1 MENAGCHCIKMQWQL
16 LQYNMTGKYISDDR
30 IVDSLKKV
38 LLKRGTDMNRLGTK
52 SETLRQLY
60 QKLKYAE
67 VLPQYMF
74 TVRAWKS
81 DSEKIENDFLMLDW
95 NARVIVRSSSFA
107 EDTSTS
113 SQAGKYESIA
123 NVAGVREF
131 RKAVETVIDSYD
143 DNNEDNQVLVQPML
157 LDVSICGVAF
167 TLDPNT
173 MGNYYVINYD
183 EKGSTSAITSGSRGE
198 NKLYYRF
205 KKKDDRNA
213 SMDERKATKP
223 ENSLSVSGHRMERL
237 CMALQELEE
246 FFGQNNLDVEFAFT
260 ESNVMYILQVRPLCI
275 RGESVDRG
283 QQEQELKR
291 IEAKIGQAQKKKP
304 FLCGER
310 ALYSVMTDWNP
321 AEMIGIRPK
330 PLALSLYREI
340 ITDNVWAY
348 QRDNY
353 GYRNLRSF
361 PLMVDFGGLPYID
374 VRVSFNSF
382 VPAGLEEE
390 LSDKLVNYYLDR
402 LIENPTKHDKAE
414 FDIVFSCYTFDLPE
428 RIQVLK
434 KHGFSE
440 KEIDK
445 IISALREVTNN
456 IIDHKNGLWRKDYG
470 KIQILNSRYE
480 EIMASDF
487 NKIEKIYW
495 LLEDCK
501 RYGTLPFAGLARAA
515 FIAVQILRSLVTCGI
530 LTGTDYDSFMSSVNT
545 VSSDMNADFRELSKS
560 AFLKK
565 YGHLRPG
572 TYDITSL
579 RYDEAP
585 ELYFDWNAKEDSDN
599 KYYRDTDLEEKKEMF
614 RLSLQQL
621 SELKKRLSDN
631 GLTNDILELMDFI
644 KTVIEGR
651 EYGKFAFTRNLSMTL
666 RLISEMGQ
674 EYGISKEDCAFINI
688 RDIYELYASVGDAR
702 MNLLYSIQQ
711 GKVDYEVTQ
720 SITLPPMI
728 VSPENVM
735 QFYYPDSEPNYITSN
750 QTVGEVC
757 ILQTGQ
763 CSEEMEGRIVLIPSA
778 DPGYD
783 WIFSH
788 GVRGFITMY
797 GGANSHMAI
806 RAGELSIPAVVGV
819 GAKNFE
825 KYQRARVLEINAGG
839 KTVRILK

>member
-1 MENAGCHCIKMQWQL
+1 
-16 LQYNMTGKYISDDR
+16 
-30 IVDSLKKV
+30 
-38 LLKRGTDMNRLGTK
+38 MNRLGTK
-52 SETLRQLY
+52 AETLQMLY
-60 QKLKYAE
+60 QKLKHAE
-67 VLPQYMF
+67 VLPQYCF
-74 TVRAWKS
+74 TVKDWKTER
-81 DSEKIENDFLMLDW
+81 EKVKKSFLSLDW
-95 NARVIVRSSSFA
+95 NAKVIVRSSSQA
-107 EDTSTS
+107 EDTHTS

-123 NVAGVREF
+123 DVSGLEEF
-131 RKAVETVIDSYD
+131 QRAVEKVIGSYD
-143 DNNEDNQVLVQPML
+143 DHNEANQVLVQPML
-157 LDVSICGVAF
+157 SDVYICGVAF

-173 MGNYYVINYD
+173 LGNYYVINYD
-183 EKGSTSAITSGSRGE
+183 DNGSTSAITSGSGRE

-205 KKKDDRNA
+205 KRKDRKHYLEEGWEEHLASTDRMN
-213 SMDERKATKP
+213 
-223 ENSLSVSGHRMERL
+223 RL
-237 CMALQELEE
+237 CMTLQELEA
-246 FFGQNNLDVEFAFT
+246 FFGQNNLDVEFAFSET
-260 ESNVMYILQVRPLCI
+260 DKLFILQVRTLCI
-275 RGESVDRG
+275 QKKPADRDR
-283 QQEQELKR
+283 QEEELIR
-291 IEAKIGQAQKKKP
+291 IKEKINQAQKKKP
-304 FLCGER
+304 FLCGKK

-390 LSDKLVNYYLDR
+390 LSDKLVNYYLDC
-402 LIENPTKHDKAE
+402 LTANPAKHDKAE

-434 KHGFSE
+434 DYGFSE
-440 KEIDK
+440 DEIAK
-445 IISALREVTNN
+445 ITDALRDVTNN

-470 KIQILNSRYE
+470 KIHILNRRYE
-480 EIMASDF
+480 EIVRSDF
-487 NKIEKIYW
+487 SKIEKVYW

-515 FIAVQILRSLVTCGI
+515 FIAVQILKSLIACGI
-530 LTGTDYDSFMSSVNT
+530 IDEADYESFMSGVNT
-545 VSSDMNADFRELSKS
+545 VSSDMNVDFREMSKN
-560 AFLKK
+560 AFMRK

-585 ELYFDWNAKEDSDN
+585 ELYFEWNTKEDAYDIHNRKESG
-599 KYYRDTDLEEKKEMF
+599 REEKEEF

-621 SELKKRLSDN
+621 GELKAQLQKN

-644 KTVIEGR
+644 RTVIEGR
-651 EYGKFAFTRNLSMTL
+651 EYGKFAFTRNLSMAL
-666 RLISEMGQ
+666 RLVEEIGEECGFSRE
-674 EYGISKEDCAFINI
+674 ECAFVNI
-688 RDIYELYASVGDAR
+688 RDIYELYASAR
-702 MNLLYSIQQ
+702 DVRIRFADSIKRGKRDYS
-711 GKVDYEVTQ
+711 VTQ
-720 SITLPPMI
+720 AITLPPMI
-728 VSPENVM
+728 ASPEDTM
-735 QFYYPDSEPNYITSN
+735 QFYYPDSEPNYVTSN
-750 QTVGEVC
+750 QAVGEVC
-757 ILQTGQ
+757 ILGEGRHM
-763 CSEEMEGRIVLIPSA
+763 EEMRGRIILIPSA

-788 GVRGFITMY
+788 EVKGFITMY

-825 KYQRARVLEINAGG
+825 KYKMARVLEIDAAA
-839 KTVRILK
+839 KLIRILK

>member
-1 MENAGCHCIKMQWQL
+1 
-16 LQYNMTGKYISDDR
+16 
-30 IVDSLKKV
+30 
-38 LLKRGTDMNRLGTK
+38 MNRLGTK
-52 SETLRQLY
+52 AETLQMLY
-60 QKLKYAE
+60 QKLKHAE
-67 VLPQYMF
+67 VLPQYCF
-74 TVRAWKS
+74 TVIDWKTER
-81 DSEKIENDFLMLDW
+81 EKVKKSFLSLDW
-95 NARVIVRSSSFA
+95 NAKVIVRSSSQA
-107 EDTSTS
+107 EDTHTS

-123 NVAGVREF
+123 DVSGLEEF
-131 RKAVETVIDSYD
+131 QRAVEKVIDSYD
-143 DNNEDNQVLVQPML
+143 DHNEANQVLVQPML
-157 LDVSICGVAF
+157 SDVYICGVAF

-173 MGNYYVINYD
+173 LGNYYVINYD
-183 EKGSTSAITSGSRGE
+183 DNGSTSAITSGSGRE

-205 KKKDDRNA
+205 KRKDRKHYLEEGWEEHLASTDRMN
-213 SMDERKATKP
+213 
-223 ENSLSVSGHRMERL
+223 RL
-237 CMALQELEE
+237 CMTLQELEA
-246 FFGQNNLDVEFAFT
+246 FFGQNNLDVEFAFSET
-260 ESNVMYILQVRPLCI
+260 DKLFILQVRTLCI
-275 RGESVDRG
+275 QKKPADRDR
-283 QQEQELKR
+283 QEEELIR
-291 IEAKIGQAQKKKP
+291 IKEKINQAQKKKP
-304 FLCGER
+304 FLCGKK

-390 LSDKLVNYYLDR
+390 LSDKLVNYYLDC
-402 LIENPTKHDKAE
+402 LTANPAKHDKAE

-434 KHGFSE
+434 DYGFSE
-440 KEIDK
+440 DEIAK
-445 IISALREVTNN
+445 ITDALRDVTNN

-470 KIQILNSRYE
+470 KIHILNRRYE
-480 EIMASDF
+480 EIVRSDF
-487 NKIEKIYW
+487 SKIEKVYW

-515 FIAVQILRSLVTCGI
+515 FIAVQILKSLIACGI
-530 LTGTDYDSFMSSVNT
+530 IDEADYESFMSGVNT
-545 VSSDMNADFRELSKS
+545 VSSDMNVDFREMSKN
-560 AFLKK
+560 AFMRK

-585 ELYFDWNAKEDSDN
+585 ELYFEWNTKEDAYDIHNRKESG
-599 KYYRDTDLEEKKEMF
+599 REEKEEF

-621 SELKKRLSDN
+621 GELKAQLQKN

-644 KTVIEGR
+644 RTVIEGR
-651 EYGKFAFTRNLSMTL
+651 EYGKFAFTRNLSMAL
-666 RLISEMGQ
+666 RLVEEIGEECGFSRE
-674 EYGISKEDCAFINI
+674 ECAFVNI
-688 RDIYELYASVGDAR
+688 RDIYELYASAR
-702 MNLLYSIQQ
+702 DVRIRFADSIKRGKRDYS
-711 GKVDYEVTQ
+711 VTQ
-720 SITLPPMI
+720 AITLPPMI
-728 VSPENVM
+728 ASPEDTM
-735 QFYYPDSEPNYITSN
+735 QFYYPDSEPNYVTSN
-750 QTVGEVC
+750 QAVGEVC
-757 ILQTGQ
+757 ILGEGRHM
-763 CSEEMEGRIVLIPSA
+763 EEMRGRIILIPSA

-788 GVRGFITMY
+788 EVKGFITMY

-825 KYQRARVLEINAGG
+825 KYKMARVLEIDAAA
-839 KTVRILK
+839 KLIRILK

>member
-1 MENAGCHCIKMQWQL
+1 
-16 LQYNMTGKYISDDR
+16 
-30 IVDSLKKV
+30 
-38 LLKRGTDMNRLGTK
+38 MNRLGTK
-52 SETLRQLY
+52 AETLQMLY
-60 QKLKYAE
+60 QKLKHAE
-67 VLPQYMF
+67 VLPQYCF
-74 TVRAWKS
+74 TVKDWKTER
-81 DSEKIENDFLMLDW
+81 EKVKKSFLSLDW
-95 NARVIVRSSSFA
+95 NAKVIVRSSSQA
-107 EDTSTS
+107 EDTHTS

-123 NVAGVREF
+123 DVSGLEEF
-131 RKAVETVIDSYD
+131 QRAVEKVIDSYD
-143 DNNEDNQVLVQPML
+143 DHNEANQVLVQPML
-157 LDVSICGVAF
+157 SDVYICGVAF

-173 MGNYYVINYD
+173 LGNYYVINYD
-183 EKGSTSAITSGSRGE
+183 DNGSTSAITSGSGRE

-205 KKKDDRNA
+205 KRKDRKHYLEEGWEEHLASTDRMN
-213 SMDERKATKP
+213 
-223 ENSLSVSGHRMERL
+223 RL
-237 CMALQELEE
+237 CMTLQELEA
-246 FFGQNNLDVEFAFT
+246 FFGQNNLDVEFAFSET
-260 ESNVMYILQVRPLCI
+260 DKLFILQVRTLCI
-275 RGESVDRG
+275 QKKPADRDR
-283 QQEQELKR
+283 QEEELIR
-291 IEAKIGQAQKKKP
+291 IKEKINQAQKKKP
-304 FLCGER
+304 FLCGKK

-390 LSDKLVNYYLDR
+390 LSDKLVNYYLDC
-402 LIENPTKHDKAE
+402 LTANPAKHDKAE

-434 KHGFSE
+434 DYGFSE
-440 KEIDK
+440 DEIAK
-445 IISALREVTNN
+445 ITDALRDVTNN

-470 KIQILNSRYE
+470 KIHILNRRYE
-480 EIMASDF
+480 EIVRSDF
-487 NKIEKIYW
+487 SKIEKVYW

-515 FIAVQILRSLVTCGI
+515 FIAVQILKSLIACGI
-530 LTGTDYDSFMSSVNT
+530 IDEADYESFMSGVNT
-545 VSSDMNADFRELSKS
+545 VSSDMNVDFREMSKN
-560 AFLKK
+560 AFMRK

-585 ELYFDWNAKEDSDN
+585 ELYFEWNTKEDAYDIHNRKESG
-599 KYYRDTDLEEKKEMF
+599 REEKEEF

-621 SELKKRLSDN
+621 GELKAQLQKN

-644 KTVIEGR
+644 RTVIEGR
-651 EYGKFAFTRNLSMTL
+651 EYGKFAFTRNLSMAL
-666 RLISEMGQ
+666 RLVEEIGEECGFSRE
-674 EYGISKEDCAFINI
+674 ECAFVNI
-688 RDIYELYASVGDAR
+688 RDIYELYASAR
-702 MNLLYSIQQ
+702 DVRIRFADSIKRGKRDYS
-711 GKVDYEVTQ
+711 VTQ
-720 SITLPPMI
+720 AITLPPMI
-728 VSPENVM
+728 ASPEDAM
-735 QFYYPDSEPNYITSN
+735 QFYYPDSEPNYVTSN
-750 QTVGEVC
+750 QAVGEVC
-757 ILQTGQ
+757 ILGEGRHM
-763 CSEEMEGRIVLIPSA
+763 EEMRGRIILIPSA

-788 GVRGFITMY
+788 EVKGFITMY

-819 GAKNFE
+819 GAKNFK
-825 KYQRARVLEINAGG
+825 KYKMALVLEIDAAA
-839 KTVRILK
+839 KLIRIVK

>member
-1 MENAGCHCIKMQWQL
+1 
-16 LQYNMTGKYISDDR
+16 
-30 IVDSLKKV
+30 
-38 LLKRGTDMNRLGTK
+38 MNRLGTK
-52 SETLRQLY
+52 AETLQMLY
-60 QKLKYAE
+60 QKLKHAE
-67 VLPQYMF
+67 VLPQYCF
-74 TVRAWKS
+74 TVKDWKTER
-81 DSEKIENDFLMLDW
+81 EKVKKSFLSLDW
-95 NARVIVRSSSFA
+95 NAKVIVRSSSQA
-107 EDTSTS
+107 EDTHTS

-123 NVAGVREF
+123 DVSGLEEF
-131 RKAVETVIDSYD
+131 QRAVEKVIDSYD
-143 DNNEDNQVLVQPML
+143 DHNEANQVLVQPML
-157 LDVSICGVAF
+157 SDVYICGVAF

-173 MGNYYVINYD
+173 LGNYYVINYD
-183 EKGSTSAITSGSRGE
+183 DNGSTSAITSGSGRE

-205 KKKDDRNA
+205 KRKDRKHYLEEGWEEHLASTDRMN
-213 SMDERKATKP
+213 
-223 ENSLSVSGHRMERL
+223 RL
-237 CMALQELEE
+237 CMTLQELEA
-246 FFGQNNLDVEFAFT
+246 FFGQNNLDVEFAFSET
-260 ESNVMYILQVRPLCI
+260 DKLFILQVRTLCI
-275 RGESVDRG
+275 QKKPADRDR
-283 QQEQELKR
+283 QEEELIR
-291 IEAKIGQAQKKKP
+291 IKEKINQAQKKKT
-304 FLCGER
+304 FLCGKK

-390 LSDKLVNYYLDR
+390 LSDKLVNYYLDC
-402 LIENPTKHDKAE
+402 LTANPAKHDKAE

-434 KHGFSE
+434 DYGFSE
-440 KEIDK
+440 DEIAK
-445 IISALREVTNN
+445 ITDALRDVTNN

-470 KIQILNSRYE
+470 KIHILNRRYE
-480 EIMASDF
+480 EIVRSDF
-487 NKIEKIYW
+487 SKIEKVYW

-515 FIAVQILRSLVTCGI
+515 FIAVQILKSLIACGI
-530 LTGTDYDSFMSSVNT
+530 IDEADYESFMSGVNT
-545 VSSDMNADFRELSKS
+545 VSSDMNVDFREMSKN
-560 AFLKK
+560 AFMRK

-585 ELYFDWNAKEDSDN
+585 ELYFEWNTKEDAYDIHNRKESG
-599 KYYRDTDLEEKKEMF
+599 REEKEEF

-621 SELKKRLSDN
+621 GELKAQLQKN

-644 KTVIEGR
+644 RTVIEGR
-651 EYGKFAFTRNLSMTL
+651 EYGKFAFTRNLSMAL
-666 RLISEMGQ
+666 RLVEEIGEECGFSRE
-674 EYGISKEDCAFINI
+674 ECAFVNI
-688 RDIYELYASVGDAR
+688 RDIYELYASAR
-702 MNLLYSIQQ
+702 DVRIRFADSIKRGKRDYS
-711 GKVDYEVTQ
+711 VTQ
-720 SITLPPMI
+720 AITLPPMI
-728 VSPENVM
+728 ASPEDAM
-735 QFYYPDSEPNYITSN
+735 QFYYPDSEPNYVTSN
-750 QTVGEVC
+750 QAVGEVC
-757 ILQTGQ
+757 ILGEGRHM
-763 CSEEMEGRIVLIPSA
+763 EEMRGRIILIPSA

-788 GVRGFITMY
+788 EVKGFITMY

-825 KYQRARVLEINAGG
+825 KYKMARVLEIDAAA
-839 KTVRILK
+839 KLIRILK

>member
-1 MENAGCHCIKMQWQL
+1 
-16 LQYNMTGKYISDDR
+16 
-30 IVDSLKKV
+30 
-38 LLKRGTDMNRLGTK
+38 MNRLGTK
-52 SETLRQLY
+52 AETLQRLY
-60 QKLKYAE
+60 RKLKYAE

-74 TVRAWKS
+74 DVGEWRVT
-81 DSEKIENDFLMLDW
+81 SEKVRKQFLSLAW
-95 NARVIVRSSSFA
+95 NAKVIVRSSSLA
-107 EDTSTS
+107 EDTSS
-113 SQAGKYESIA
+113 DSQAGKYESIA
-123 NVAGVREF
+123 NVSGIEEF
-131 RKAVETVIDSYD
+131 QRAVERVIKSYD
-143 DNNEDNQVLVQPML
+143 DDNEANQVLVQPML
-157 LDVSICGVAF
+157 SDVCICGVAF
-167 TLDPNT
+167 TMDPNT

-183 EKGSTSAITSGSRGE
+183 DKGSTYAITSGNGTE

-205 KKKDDRNA
+205 KQKDVKCPMAEDGTG
-213 SMDERKATKP
+213 EQ
-223 ENSLSVSGHRMERL
+223 LVSTGRIDRL
-237 CMALQELEE
+237 CLALQELED

-260 ESNVMYILQVRPLCI
+260 ETDKLYILQVRPLCI
-275 RGESVDRG
+275 QGEAADRE
-283 QQEQELKR
+283 QQEQQLQR
-291 IEAKIGQAQKKKP
+291 IRETIRRAQKKKL
-304 FLCGER
+304 FLCGEK

-330 PLALSLYREI
+330 ALAMSLYREI
-340 ITDNVWAY
+340 ITDSVWAY

-390 LSDKLVNYYLDR
+390 LSDKLVNYYLSR
-402 LIENPTKHDKAE
+402 LIENPAKHDKAE
-414 FDIVFSCYTFDLPE
+414 FDIVFSCYTFDLPQ
-428 RIQVLK
+428 RIQILK
-434 KHGFSE
+434 DYDFSE
-440 KEIDK
+440 EEVNK
-445 IISALREVTNN
+445 IIDALRDVTNN

-470 KIQILNSRYE
+470 KIQTLNKRYE
-480 EIMASDF
+480 EIMTSDF
-487 NKIEKIYW
+487 NKIEKVYW

-515 FIAVQILRSLVTCGI
+515 FIAVQMLRSLVTCGI
-530 LTGTDYDSFMSSVNT
+530 LTKADYESFMGGVNS
-545 VSSDMNADFRELSKS
+545 VSSDMNHDFAELSQK

-585 ELYFDWNAKEDSDN
+585 ELYFDWSSKSVRNMADLFAKGNVKYEGEKAEDEH
-599 KYYRDTDLEEKKEMF
+599 KEKEEF

-621 SELKKRLSDN
+621 SLLKKQLCEN
-631 GLTNDILELMDFI
+631 GLTNDILELMDFL

-651 EYGKFAFTRNLSMTL
+651 EYGKFAFTRNLSMAL
-666 RLISEMGQ
+666 KLIGEIGQ
-674 EYGISKEDCAFINI
+674 EQGISKEDCAFLHI
-688 RDIYELYASVGDAR
+688 RDIYELYASAGDVR
-702 MNLLYSIQQ
+702 TSFLHSIER
-711 GKVDYEVTQ
+711 GKCDYEVTR

-728 VSPENVM
+728 MSSEDVL
-735 QFYYPDSEPNYITSN
+735 QFYYPDSEPNYITS
-750 QTVGEVC
+750 QRTVGEVYV
-757 ILQTGQ
+757 L
-763 CSEEMEGRIVLIPSA
+763 EEANGKGDLRDKIVLIPSA

-788 GVRGFITMY
+788 QIKGFITMF

-825 KYQRARVLEINAGG
+825 RYKNAQVLEIDTAG
-839 KTVRILK
+839 KLVRILK

>member
-1 MENAGCHCIKMQWQL
+1 
-16 LQYNMTGKYISDDR
+16 
-30 IVDSLKKV
+30 
-38 LLKRGTDMNRLGTK
+38 MNRLGTK
-52 SETLRQLY
+52 AETLQMLY
-60 QKLKYAE
+60 QKLKHAE
-67 VLPQYMF
+67 VLPQYCF
-74 TVRAWKS
+74 TVKDWKTER
-81 DSEKIENDFLMLDW
+81 EKVKKSFLSLDW
-95 NARVIVRSSSFA
+95 NAKVIVRSSSQA
-107 EDTSTS
+107 EDTHTS

-123 NVAGVREF
+123 DVSGLEEF
-131 RKAVETVIDSYD
+131 QRAVEKVIDSYD
-143 DNNEDNQVLVQPML
+143 DHNEANQVLVQPML
-157 LDVSICGVAF
+157 SDVYICGVAF

-173 MGNYYVINYD
+173 LGNYYVINYD
-183 EKGSTSAITSGSRGE
+183 DNGSTSAITSGSGRE

-205 KKKDDRNA
+205 KRKDRKHYLEEGWEEHLASTDRMN
-213 SMDERKATKP
+213 
-223 ENSLSVSGHRMERL
+223 RL
-237 CMALQELEE
+237 CMTLQELEA
-246 FFGQNNLDVEFAFT
+246 FFGQNNLDVEFAFSET
-260 ESNVMYILQVRPLCI
+260 DKLFILQVRTLCI
-275 RGESVDRG
+275 QKKPADRDR
-283 QQEQELKR
+283 QEEELIR
-291 IEAKIGQAQKKKP
+291 IKEKIKQAQKKKP
-304 FLCGER
+304 FLCGKK

-390 LSDKLVNYYLDR
+390 LSDKLVNYYLDC
-402 LIENPTKHDKAE
+402 LTANPAKHDKAE

-434 KHGFSE
+434 DYGFSE
-440 KEIDK
+440 DEIAK
-445 IISALREVTNN
+445 ITDALRDVTNN

-470 KIQILNSRYE
+470 KIHILNRRYE
-480 EIMASDF
+480 EIVRSDF
-487 NKIEKIYW
+487 SKIEKVYW

-515 FIAVQILRSLVTCGI
+515 FIAVQILKSLIACGI
-530 LTGTDYDSFMSSVNT
+530 IDEADYESFMSGVNT
-545 VSSDMNADFRELSKS
+545 VSSDMNVDFREMSKN
-560 AFLKK
+560 AFMRK

-585 ELYFDWNAKEDSDN
+585 ELYFEWNTKEDAYDIHNRKESG
-599 KYYRDTDLEEKKEMF
+599 REEKEEF

-621 SELKKRLSDN
+621 GELKAQLQKN

-644 KTVIEGR
+644 RTVIEGR
-651 EYGKFAFTRNLSMTL
+651 EYGKFAFTRNLSMAL
-666 RLISEMGQ
+666 RLVEEIGEECGFSRE
-674 EYGISKEDCAFINI
+674 ECAFVNI
-688 RDIYELYASVGDAR
+688 RDIYELYASAR
-702 MNLLYSIQQ
+702 DVRIRFADSIKRGKRDYS
-711 GKVDYEVTQ
+711 VTQ
-720 SITLPPMI
+720 AITLPPMI
-728 VSPENVM
+728 ASPEDAM
-735 QFYYPDSEPNYITSN
+735 QLYYPDSEPNYVTSN
-750 QTVGEVC
+750 QAVGEVC
-757 ILQTGQ
+757 ILGEGRHM
-763 CSEEMEGRIVLIPSA
+763 EEMRGRIILIPSA

-788 GVRGFITMY
+788 EVKGFITMY

-825 KYQRARVLEINAGG
+825 KYKMARVLEIDAAA
-839 KTVRILK
+839 KLIRILK

>member
-1 MENAGCHCIKMQWQL
+1 
-16 LQYNMTGKYISDDR
+16 
-30 IVDSLKKV
+30 
-38 LLKRGTDMNRLGTK
+38 MNKLGTK
-52 SETLRQLY
+52 AETLQRLF
-60 QKLKYAE
+60 QKLKCAE
-67 VLPQYMF
+67 VLAQYMF
-74 TVRAWKS
+74 TVGEWES
-81 DSEKIENDFLMLDW
+81 ESEKIVDNFLLLDW
-95 NARVIVRSSSFA
+95 NAKVIVRSSSLA
-107 EDTSTS
+107 EDTSS
-113 SQAGKYESIA
+113 NSQAGKYESIA
-123 NVAGVREF
+123 NVSGIEEF
-131 RKAVETVIDSYD
+131 RKAVDTVIDSYD
-143 DNNEDNQVLVQPML
+143 DDNKMNQVLVQPMID
-157 LDVSICGVAF
+157 DVSICGVAF

-183 EKGSTSAITSGSRGE
+183 DKGSTSAITSGGGDS
-198 NKLYYRF
+198 NKLFYKF
-205 KKKDDRNA
+205 KQENCEQVMTEEGWVSNA
-213 SMDERKATKP
+213 VQQGASSGGSAV
-223 ENSLSVSGHRMERL
+223 SVSVSEKRMEQL
-237 CMALQELEE
+237 CLALRELEN

-260 ESNVMYILQVRPLCI
+260 EADTLYILQVRALCI
-275 RGESVDRG
+275 QGKPADRER
-283 QQEQELKR
+283 QEQQLGQIRETIR
-291 IEAKIGQAQKKKP
+291 QAQKKKP
-304 FLCGER
+304 FLCGKN

-402 LIENPTKHDKAE
+402 LVDNPAKHDKAE
-414 FDIVFSCYTFDLPE
+414 FDIVFSCYTFDLPQ
-428 RIQVLK
+428 RIQILK
-434 KHGFSE
+434 DYGFSE
-440 KEIDK
+440 EETHK
-445 IISALREVTNN
+445 IISALRDVTNN

-470 KIQILNSRYE
+470 KIQTLNKRYE
-480 EIMASDF
+480 EIVASDF
-487 NKIEKIYW
+487 NKIEKVYW

-530 LTGTDYDSFMSSVNT
+530 FTQADYEAFMSGINS
-545 VSSDMNADFRELSKS
+545 VSSDMNRDFAELSQK
-560 AFLKK
+560 AFLRK

-579 RYDEAP
+579 RYDEAA
-585 ELYFDWNAKEDSDN
+585 ELYFEWSTKTAVNMENATKTWTSGEQSCGN
-599 KYYRDTDLEEKKEMF
+599 KDGKAEEEKEVETF
-614 RLSLQQL
+614 RLSLGQL
-621 SELKKRLSDN
+621 SLLKEKLYEN

-644 KTVIEGR
+644 KMVIEGR
-651 EYGKFAFTRNLSMTL
+651 EYGKFAFTRNLSMAL
-666 RLISEMGQ
+666 KLIGEIGQ
-674 EYGISKEDCAFINI
+674 EYGISKEECAFLHIH
-688 RDIYELYASVGDAR
+688 DIYELYASAGDVRASF
-702 MNLLYSIQQ
+702 LHSIQR
-711 GKVDYEVTQ
+711 GKCDYEVTR

-728 VSPENVM
+728 ISPEDVM
-735 QFYYPDSEPNYITSN
+735 SFYYPDSEPNYITS
-750 QTVGEVC
+750 QRTIGEVC
-757 ILQTGQ
+757 ALEAGHQTEDLQDKIIL
-763 CSEEMEGRIVLIPSA
+763 ILSA

-788 GVRGFITMY
+788 RIKGFITMF

-825 KYQRARVLEINAGG
+825 RYKNAKVLEIDAGG
-839 KTVRILK
+839 KLVRILK